1 MAGPVACLDS
11 LRSLNSRTP
20 LLSGSRECV
29 QATQAGDAE
38 HPQRISLGRH
48 LSTRLIGSIKAD
60 PMTVLQPHEVGSCA
74 LISVQDGQRRVRHL
88 LAASRGCPPRT
99 HAAAPSG
106 CIGRLW
112 VPQDYSSRGRALE
125 RRRYTCADVARVKW
139 LLVQGR
145 RQVVGLSVVSACSRE
160 CSTVCDSHGCSWVG
174 HGAGGRSGAPQQPPW
189 LTPIQFDTSIPTV
202 EPQLQP
208 VISRA
213 DWHLRSSSW
222 AVWGSLGGV
231 LEGGKKSFA
240 RDLNRQSE
248 HRENSGPQLICV
260 PVVCPA
266 GSPAGNIA
274 ARGSPCWRPP
284 PP

>member
-1 MAGPVACLDS
+1 MRPDLGP
-11 LRSLNSRTP
+11 
-20 LLSGSRECV
+20 
-29 QATQAGDAE
+29 
-38 HPQRISLGRH
+38 
-48 LSTRLIGSIKAD
+48 
-60 PMTVLQPHEVGSCA
+60 
-74 LISVQDGQRRVRHL
+74 QDGQRHVRHL

-189 LTPIQFDTSIPTV
+189 LTPIQFSTSILTV

-222 AVWGSLGGV
+222 AVWAWGCTRRW
-231 LEGGKKSFA
+231 EKEFFA
-240 RDLNRQSE
+240 RS
-248 HRENSGPQLICV
+248 
-260 PVVCPA
+260 
-266 GSPAGNIA
+266 
-274 ARGSPCWRPP
+274 
-284 PP
+284 